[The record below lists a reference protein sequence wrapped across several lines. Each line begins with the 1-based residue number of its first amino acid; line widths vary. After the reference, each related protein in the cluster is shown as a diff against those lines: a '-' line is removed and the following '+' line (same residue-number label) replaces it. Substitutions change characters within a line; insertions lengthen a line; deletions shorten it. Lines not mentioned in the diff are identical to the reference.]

1 MRKLVNTLRYGSGDA
16 EGVTWHSRRGKLD
29 MLIWADSTDGKI
41 YELKRGR
48 DHRFGTR
55 DDVMK
60 RQFATTTPTGRRLT
74 DPNGVYFDRKT
85 GHLFTVSASKRFV
98 LETTLAGAFVKTI
111 DMPFCRMAQDP
122 PVVASPTSCSLQ
134 APTDRGGGPYLTD
147 RGVDNDVNPAE
158 NDGRLYQV
166 KLVDVP

>member
-1 MRKLVNTLRYGSGDA
+1 VRKLVNTLRYGSGDA

-29 MLIWADSTDGKI
+29 MLIWTDATTTKI

-60 RQFATTTPTGRRLT
+60 RQFAASNFTDPRGRRLT

-85 GHLFTVSASKRFV
+85 GHLFTVSSKQHFV
-98 LETTLAGAFVKTI
+98 LETTLAGAFVRRSTC
-111 DMPFCRMAQDP
+111 PSA
-122 PVVASPTSCSLQ
+122 
-134 APTDRGGGPYLTD
+134 
-147 RGVDNDVNPAE
+147 
-158 NDGRLYQV
+158 GRL
-166 KLVDVP
+166 